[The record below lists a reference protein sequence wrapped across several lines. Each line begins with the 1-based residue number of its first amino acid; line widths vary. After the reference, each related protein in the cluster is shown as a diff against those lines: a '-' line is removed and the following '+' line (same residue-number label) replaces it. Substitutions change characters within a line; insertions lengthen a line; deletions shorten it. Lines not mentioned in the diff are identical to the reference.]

1 MKKLLILIAVAT
13 ILGGISGKLLFSK
26 YENIDKLVFNENK
39 KVYLL
44 QEGVYSS
51 KSSLDSNTKDISPK
65 LVVKNND
72 KYYVYVGITKN
83 YNNAKKIKKCIM
95 TKGIIFIKKKK
106 I

>member
-51 KSSLDSNTKDISPK
+51 KSSLDSNTKDISPT
-65 LVVKNND
+65 
-72 KYYVYVGITKN
+72 I
-83 YNNAKKIKKCIM
+83 NAVDIIIRNKTFNELLTCTNIFFILLKIIN
-95 TKGIIFIKKKK
+95 TPNLFF
-106 I
+106 